1 MPIFA
6 KDENRPH
13 LMPSAFASDAH
24 LEMRV
29 ETENISFT
37 PASKGIEEITQ
48 VLGEILDWLMKIST
62 LSVWIGLPR
71 TVRLTSGVAGW

>member
-1 MPIFA
+1 
-6 KDENRPH
+6 
-13 LMPSAFASDAH
+13 
-24 LEMRV
+24 MRV

-37 PASKGIEEITQ
+37 PASTGIEEITQ